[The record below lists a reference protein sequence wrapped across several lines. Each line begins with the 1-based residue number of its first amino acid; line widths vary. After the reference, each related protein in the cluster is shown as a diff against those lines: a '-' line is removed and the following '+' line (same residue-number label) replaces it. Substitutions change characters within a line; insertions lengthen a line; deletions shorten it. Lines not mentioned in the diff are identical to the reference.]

1 MAAIMFKAG
10 IYIKGGID
18 EKNVEG
24 YIKEQKVASATTI
37 KQTTANFSNA
47 GAFALK

>member
-1 MAAIMFKAG
+1 MAAIIFKAG
-10 IYIKGGID
+10 IYTKGGID

-24 YIKEQKVASATTI
+24 YRKEQNVARATII
-37 KQTTANFSNA
+37 KQATANFSNA